1 MRCAALH
8 CGRRPYLHDDL
19 KTITLKRELIAAPPI
34 VLWPQVSTA
43 VAIPADVEAIMLAPL
58 CTAQARSADVK

>member
-1 MRCAALH
+1 MRCDALH

-34 VLWPQVSTA
+34 VLWPQVSA
-43 VAIPADVEAIMLAPL
+43 VVAPPADVEAILLAPL
-58 CTAQARSADVK
+58 REAQARSAETQ